1 LDRVG
6 IAFFPFP
13 SPDFCATPGKKK
25 KKKSYSDPQ
34 VYGETVYNGINITII
49 LSLVMV
55 NIFV

>member
-25 KKKSYSDPQ
+25 EKKKLQRST
-34 VYGETVYNGINITII
+34 G
-49 LSLVMV
+49 LW
-55 NIFV
+55 